1 MGTAAK
7 WKKGG
12 LNMKKSKKTDIA
24 KTQTGLRLP
33 NEIYDE
39 IVKEAAEY
47 GMTINSYM
55 TFLIGLGRKVV
66 LQSVAQCSRER
77 SHNLQDNAG

>member
-1 MGTAAK
+1 MGK
-7 WKKGG
+7 
-12 LNMKKSKKTDIA
+12 NKKSDTP

-33 NEIYDE
+33 DNIYFE

-66 LQSVAQCSRER
+66 RQSVEQCSRDR
-77 SHNLQDNAG
+77 SHNPQ

>member
-1 MGTAAK
+1 M
-7 WKKGG
+7 
-12 LNMKKSKKTDIA
+12 NIKKSKKTDIA

-47 GMTINSYM
+47 GMAINSYM
-55 TFLIGLGRKVV
+55 TFLIGLGRRVV
-66 LQSVAQCSRER
+66 LQSVAQCSCER
-77 SHNLQDNAG
+77 SHNLQDNGG

>member
-1 MGTAAK
+1 
-7 WKKGG
+7 
-12 LNMKKSKKTDIA
+12 MKKKEGANMTKIKKSDTP

-33 NEIYDE
+33 DGIYDE
-39 IVKEAAEY
+39 IVKEASEY

-66 LQSVAQCSRER
+66 HQSVEQCSRDR
-77 SHNLQDNAG
+77 SHNPQ

>member
-1 MGTAAK
+1 
-7 WKKGG
+7 
-12 LNMKKSKKTDIA
+12 MKKSKKSDTS

-33 NEIYDE
+33 DGIYDE
-39 IVKEAAEY
+39 IVKEASEY

-66 LQSVAQCSRER
+66 HQSVVQCSHDC
-77 SHNLQDNAG
+77 SHSPQ